1 MMKNLFIAIRFK
13 IFMLFLLGIF
23 YPFLMTGLAQWVFPQ
38 QSNGNWIFVNGVRV
52 GSSLIGQ
59 SFEKNEYFWS
69 RPSAINFNPLP
80 SGGSNLGQTTKDLKK
95 LVEERKLKLKSLH
108 PEQAEEP
115 PQDLLFASGSGLD
128 PHISV
133 EAALYQLKRVAHAR
147 NLDLEKVK
155 ILIEQFTEG
164 RQLGLFGDPKVN
176 VLSLNIAL
184 DNLNGK

>member
-1 MMKNLFIAIRFK
+1 MKNLFIAIRFK
-13 IFMLFLLGIF
+13 IFMLLLLGIF
-23 YPFLMTGLAQWVFPQ
+23 YPFLMTGLAQWLLPR
-38 QSNGNWIFVNGVRV
+38 QSNANWVFVNGTRV

-59 SFEKNEYFWS
+59 NFEKKEYFWP
-69 RPSAINFNPLP
+69 RPSAINYNPLP
-80 SGGSNLGQTTKDLKK
+80 SGGSNLGQMTQDLKK
-95 LVEERKLKLKSLH
+95 IVEERKNKLKSLH
-108 PEQAEEP
+108 PDQVEEP

-133 EAALYQLKRVAHAR
+133 EAALYQLKRVALAR

-155 ILIEQFTEG
+155 ILVEQFTEG